1 VRASDAGAHALMDVS
16 DGLLLDADRMAR
28 ASGVAIDIHAEA
40 LPRDEAVVTTASA
53 YNLDPLTWILGG
65 GDDHALLAAFPS
77 DARLPEGFVQVGT
90 VMAAVGEGTRV
101 LVDGRE
107 PEQIAGFEHFRA

>member
-1 VRASDAGAHALMDVS
+1 
-16 DGLLLDADRMAR
+16 
-28 ASGVAIDIHAEA
+28 
-40 LPRDEAVVTTASA
+40 VVTTASA

-65 GDDHALLAAFPS
+65 GDDHALLASFPA

-107 PEQIAGFEHFRA
+107 PDQIAGFEHFRA